1 MSDRPDL
8 PAGLPPDS
16 DPAAPEP
23 PPSAWVAGTE
33 TGPDT
38 LAPKHPTGKGENVL
52 SKALQNRYL
61 GWVALALAVIA
72 PFVDGSTYAIG
83 IMTNVLIYVMLAV
96 GLNIVVGYC
105 GLLDLGF
112 AAFYAI
118 GAYVSGS
125 VAKIL
130 GWPILATLPI
140 VLVVA
145 IFAGVIIGGPTL
157 RLRSDYLA
165 IVTLGFG
172 EIIRITANN
181 VTVTWHAMPIISGP
195 SGIYG
200 IPPLSFGGLDLGPN
214 SNPKG
219 SYFATL
225 VIVAIGVLIAS
236 RLGRGR
242 LGRAWRFIREDEDA
256 AEAMGIHTYTVKL
269 AAYIAGAMFGGVAG
283 ILWGAKQTAVS
294 PTDFTFLY
302 SALILMA
309 VVLGGMGSIPGV
321 ILGAIVISAL
331 PDLLTGAGSWRF
343 VIFGVLL
350 IVVMIF
356 RPQGL
361 WPHRAVER
369 VRRRLRPPEGPSGDD
384 DPGRTGSSEPEA
396 VTT

>member
-1 MSDRPDL
+1 MTDHPDL
-8 PAGLPPDS
+8 PAGLAPDS
-16 DPAAPEP
+16 DPTAPEP
-23 PPSAWVAGTE
+23 PPSVWVAGTE
-33 TGPDT
+33 TGDDKLKPV
-38 LAPKHPTGKGENVL
+38 PPGKGDNFL
-52 SKALQNRYL
+52 TKAVENRYL
-61 GWVALALAVIA
+61 GWVGLAIAVVA
-72 PFVDGSTYAIG
+72 PFIDGSNYAIG
-83 IMTNVLIYVMLAV
+83 IMTNALIFVMLAV
-96 GLNIVVGYC
+96 GLNVVVGYC

-125 VAKIL
+125 VAKIFS
-130 GWPILATLPI
+130 WPILATIPFVLAAAI
-140 VLVVA
+140 V
-145 IFAGVIIGGPTL
+145 AGVIIGGPTL

-181 VTVTWHAMPIISGP
+181 VTVTNNDMPIISGP

-200 IPPLSFGGLDLGPN
+200 IPSLSFGGLDLSPIT
-214 SNPKG
+214 NPIG

-225 VIVAIGVLIAS
+225 VIVAIGVLVAS

-256 AEAMGIHTYTVKL
+256 AEAVGIHTYTVKL

-331 PDLLTGAGSWRF
+331 PDLLTGAGAWRF

-350 IVVMIF
+350 IVMMIF

-369 VRRRLRPPEGPSGDD
+369 VRRRLRPPRGPGESG
-384 DPGRTGSSEPEA
+384 PCGPAEPDA
-396 VTT
+396 VAT

>member
-1 MSDRPDL
+1 MSDQPDRPE
-8 PAGLPPDS
+8 GLPPDS
-16 DPAAPEP
+16 DPSAPEP

-33 TGPDT
+33 TAADK
-38 LAPKHPTGKGENVL
+38 LRPKPPAGKGDNVL
-52 SKALQNRYL
+52 TKALQNRYL
-61 GWVALALAVIA
+61 GWVALAIAVAA
-72 PFVDGSTYAIG
+72 PFVNGSTFAIG
-83 IMTNVLIYVMLAV
+83 VMTNALIFILLAV

-125 VAKIL
+125 VAKL
-130 GWPILATLPI
+130 LAWPILATLPFVLAAAI
-140 VLVVA
+140 V
-145 IFAGVIIGGPTL
+145 AGVIIGGPTL

-181 VTVTWHAMPIISGP
+181 VTVTTSDNLPIISGP
-195 SGIYG
+195 SGIFG
-200 IPPLSFGGLDLGPN
+200 IPSLSFAGLDLSPIT
-214 SNPKG
+214 NPMG

-225 VIVAIGVLIAS
+225 VIVAIGVLVAS
-236 RLGRGR
+236 RLGRGK

-369 VRRRLRPPEGPSGDD
+369 VRRRLNPPRGSDEAGRP
-384 DPGRTGSSEPEA
+384 GSVEPDA
-396 VTT
+396 VAP

>member
-1 MSDRPDL
+1 MADQ
-8 PAGLPPDS
+8 AG
-16 DPAAPEP
+16 EP
-23 PPSAWVAGTE
+23 PRYDDEAASAKSGAGEAISQPASAWVAGTAV
-33 TGPDT
+33 GPDK
-38 LAPKHPTGKGENVL
+38 LAPVAPAGKGDNIL
-52 SKALQNRYL
+52 TKLLQNRQL
-61 GWVALALAVIA
+61 GWVALAIAIVA
-72 PFVDGSTYAIG
+72 PFVDGSNYAISV
-83 IMTNVLIYVMLAV
+83 MTNALIFIMLAV

-125 VAKIL
+125 VAKL
-130 GWPILATLPI
+130 LDWPILATIPF
-140 VLVVA
+140 VLAAAIIGGVV
-145 IFAGVIIGGPTL
+145 IGGPTL

-181 VTVTWHAMPIISGP
+181 VTVTAPDGTPIISGP

-200 IPPLSFGGLDLGPN
+200 IPPLSVAGLDLSPVA
-214 SNPKG
+214 NPIG

-225 VIVAIGVLIAS
+225 VIVAIGVLVAS

-321 ILGAIVISAL
+321 ILGAIVISAM
-331 PDLLTGAGSWRF
+331 PDLLTGVGAWRY
-343 VIFGVLL
+343 VSFGVLM

-369 VRRRLRPPEGPSGDD
+369 VRRRLRPPESFKQDSAG
-384 DPGRTGSSEPEA
+384 TGAAS
-396 VTT
+396 